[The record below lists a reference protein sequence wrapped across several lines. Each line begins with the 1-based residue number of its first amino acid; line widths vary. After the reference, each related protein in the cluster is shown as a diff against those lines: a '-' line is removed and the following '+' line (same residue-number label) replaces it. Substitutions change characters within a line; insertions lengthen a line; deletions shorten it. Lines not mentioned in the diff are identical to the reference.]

1 VRPGAGRSLGGATLF
16 KNSNLPEKY
25 EMNCVSARWV
35 LGVAAALV
43 VCAGWAGAQTAH
55 QLSQVSDSRGLHAT
69 RAELERVL
77 GVYEQAAG
85 TTNASSEEAIAAR
98 TEAALIRTRLEEG
111 DFQVGDQVTIYVD
124 GQTDLSNS
132 YVVEPTRAI
141 VIPGVGSVPLRGVL
155 RSELEGYLTEYLG
168 RYVRSPD
175 VRAASTIRIMVLG
188 GVGRPGFYSVPSHAL
203 VTDVIDAAGGTGHQS
218 RLTGIRIE
226 RNGQRVVGGKQLV
239 DAIIAGRTLDQ
250 LNVRAGDR
258 VVVPEARSQRVREYM
273 GWVGAIG
280 GLAWTLVWLTGRR

>member
-1 VRPGAGRSLGGATLF
+1 
-16 KNSNLPEKY
+16 
-25 EMNCVSARWV
+25 MNRVISARWV

-43 VCAGWAGAQTAH
+43 VSAGWAGAQTAH
-55 QLSQVSDSRGLHAT
+55 QPGQVRDSRGLHAT
-69 RAELERVL
+69 RAELERIL
-77 GVYEQAAG
+77 EAYEAAG
-85 TTNASSEEAIAAR
+85 TTSAKREEAIASR

-111 DFQVGDQVTIYVD
+111 DFQVGDQVTIYID
-124 GQTDLSNS
+124 GQTELSSS

-141 VIPGVGSVPLRGVL
+141 MIPGVGSVPLRGVL

-226 RNGQRVVGGKQLV
+226 RDGERVIGGRQLV
-239 DAIIAGRTLDQ
+239 DAIIEGRTLDQ